1 MGLTI
6 PKGSYPPCGTI
17 PKVMAQVQK
26 AQSARLSEQSP
37 TPKRTQPK
45 RILMKDLVI
54 KRGSGR
60 PTGYFFMV
68 VTSPVKRE
76 SDSVSENFVY
86 QGLFS
91 PEIES
96 APWVIVRDRYHKD
109 QMITFPITLCGGVY
123 ESLQTMVSKRNGEWS
138 FDVSKLQKFQLM
150 ESILNN
156 FIECPNEAV
165 QKEISADADSKER
178 RSDASDDKGKRVWL
192 RSGPVNPPEEKT
204 DLPPHKRTTYL
215 RVYEELV
222 PNLLAFLID
231 IKTRYSQRDVSPEK
245 AVSMLSDSG
254 ERRFFFDVRNTRYG
268 YRLHISQV
276 SNKNRMVIGIPLE
289 SVVMARDCLNE
300 VIQNY
305 SLGEDKDRAT
315 LRKYCQN
322 VILVR
327 RNRRSDKSGSGENEN
342 GGEQSSSPSTTNA
355 NGKKLVNG
363 NKRSP

>member
-1 MGLTI
+1 
-6 PKGSYPPCGTI
+6 
-17 PKVMAQVQK
+17 MAQVQK
-26 AQSARLSEQSP
+26 AQNARLSDFS
-37 TPKRTQPK
+37 TTLRRTQPK

-54 KRGSGR
+54 KKGLER

-68 VTSPVKRE
+68 VTSPMKRE
-76 SDSVSENFVY
+76 SDPVPENFVY

-123 ESLQTMVSKRNGEWS
+123 ESLQTMVSKRNGDWS
-138 FDVSKLQKFQLM
+138 FDVTKLQKFQLM

-156 FIECPNEAV
+156 FIDCPNETV
-165 QKEISADADSKER
+165 QNEISADADSKDK
-178 RSDASDDKGKRVWL
+178 SDVLSDDEKKRVWL
-192 RSGPVNPPEEKT
+192 RSGPVNPPEPKA

-222 PNLLAFLID
+222 PNLLAFLLD

-289 SVVMARDCLNE
+289 SVVMARNCLNE
-300 VIQNY
+300 VIENY
-305 SLGEDKDRAT
+305 SLAEDNDRAT

-327 RNRRSDKSGSGENEN
+327 RNRRSDKSCSGENEN
-342 GGEQSSSPSTTNA
+342 ADKSTSPPTANA
-355 NGKKLVNG
+355 NGKKIVTG
-363 NKRSP
+363 NKRS